1 MAVCSL
7 WERFVKVRFLPT
19 RFHTK
24 ANKLSNPTSSKIFKT
39 VKIDRLVVF

>member
-19 RFHTK
+19 RFHIK
-24 ANKLSNPTSSKIFKT
+24 ANKISNKPALI
-39 VKIDRLVVF
+39 LGNVVRV